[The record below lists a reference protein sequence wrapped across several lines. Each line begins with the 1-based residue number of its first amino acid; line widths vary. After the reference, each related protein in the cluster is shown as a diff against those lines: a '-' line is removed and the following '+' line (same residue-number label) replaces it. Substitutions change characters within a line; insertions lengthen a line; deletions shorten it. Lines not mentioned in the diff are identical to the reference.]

1 MEAAV
6 EGLPEAEH
14 AAFQPGRGRV
24 TAPVVVGTTR
34 RRWRCRV
41 CQVECGGRDAFR
53 EHCGSEE
60 HFDGLQV
67 FGLRPDLFA
76 ERLQLA

>member
-6 EGLPEAEH
+6 EPLRGLPESDH
-14 AAFQPGRGRV
+14 DQAFQPGRV
-24 TAPVVVGTTR
+24 TAAAGRT

-41 CQVECGGRDAFR
+41 CQVECGGRDVFR
-53 EHCGSEE
+53 AHCGSDE

-76 ERLQLA
+76 GRLHLA